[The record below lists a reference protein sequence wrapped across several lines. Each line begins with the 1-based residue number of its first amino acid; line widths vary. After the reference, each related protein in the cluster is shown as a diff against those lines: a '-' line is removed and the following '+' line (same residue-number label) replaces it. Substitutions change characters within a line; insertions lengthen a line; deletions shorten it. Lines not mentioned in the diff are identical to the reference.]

1 MSGQVAAQTTTR
13 GTLLEMITSHFQDVV
28 GDALPLAVGSKDTL
42 MSSQKKEMT
51 RLTEENHNLKDEIK
65 RIREEVATIAISPPT
80 ASSNE
85 LLQKAEN
92 AQRLV
97 TSRDAELIALRRQ
110 NASLKRS
117 LEQSQLT
124 ANNQAIELETV
135 RGTLRAREDESIHKV
150 KAAKEKSIDLRKQL
164 TVALTK
170 VAQAEENEKWVDDQ
184 DYPGQIRAAEEQLK
198 KAREI
203 EENAK
208 KKLHNANR
216 TELALYS
223 KVKDLEEFTAN
234 MEFS

>member
-1 MSGQVAAQTTTR
+1 M
-13 GTLLEMITSHFQDVV
+13 
-28 GDALPLAVGSKDTL
+28 
-42 MSSQKKEMT
+42 
-51 RLTEENHNLKDEIK
+51 
-65 RIREEVATIAISPPT
+65 
-80 ASSNE
+80 
-85 LLQKAEN
+85 
-92 AQRLV
+92 
-97 TSRDAELIALRRQ
+97 
-110 NASLKRS
+110 
-117 LEQSQLT
+117 EQSQLT

-198 KAREI
+198 AREI

-234 MEFS
+234 MEGTFEI